1 MWRPAPIMNEKLRV
15 GFSVAVG
22 VGWIFNLVAPVL
34 FSGYQSSLA
43 VNAPLLII
51 LGSLF
56 TAGTKGKQ

>member
-1 MWRPAPIMNEKLRV
+1 MWRPALMNDKLRV

-22 VGWIFNLVAPVL
+22 LGWIFNLVAPV
-34 FSGYQSSLA
+34 FTDYQSSLS

-56 TAGTKGKQ
+56 TAGSKGKQ